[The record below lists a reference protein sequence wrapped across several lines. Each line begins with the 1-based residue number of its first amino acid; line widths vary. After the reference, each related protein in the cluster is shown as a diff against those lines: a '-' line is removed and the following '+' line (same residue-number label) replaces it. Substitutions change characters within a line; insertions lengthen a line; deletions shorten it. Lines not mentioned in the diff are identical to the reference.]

1 MCGIYN
7 KIRKR
12 VKKTRKNFKYLETF
26 PSFVVEF
33 PFNEKWRRFFILQ
46 SQNFTQGYTLKLIL
60 LVLIA
65 VFQEVAAI
73 MVTVERY
80 LFSFLD

>member
-12 VKKTRKNFKYLETF
+12 VKKQEKNFKYLEIF

-33 PFNEKWRRFFILQ
+33 PFNEKWRFFILQ

>member
-1 MCGIYN
+1 MCGIFN
-7 KIRKR
+7 KKKRKR
-12 VKKTRKNFKYLETF
+12 VKKTGKTFQYLETV

-46 SQNFTQGYTLKLIL
+46 SQNLTQGYTLKLIL

-65 VFQEVAAI
+65 VVQEVAAI
-73 MVTVERY
+73 MVTVERD
-80 LFSFLD
+80 LFSF